1 MSEIGEPETGGS
13 ETAEADVAAVAGIPD
28 LLALVIARLESAGV
42 KQETLGV
49 MREPRKIAIFTSAAL
64 MQPAGS
70 VWRLGVVLLDATG
83 RLYSTGSVTRAVE
96 PLRGVT
102 NQSIEAE
109 ERRDIRRA
117 AARGSFDEGEV
128 INFNFAPIATDAES
142 VLAASGTLSVA
153 EGTVMVRLGTD
164 AIVPLERY
172 LSDRVT
178 LLIGD

>member
-1 MSEIGEPETGGS
+1 MSETG
-13 ETAEADVAAVAGIPD
+13 ETAEADATAVAGIPD
-28 LLALVIARLESAGV
+28 LLARVIARLEAAGV
-42 KQETLGV
+42 KQEALGV
-49 MREPRKIAIFTSAAL
+49 MREPRKIAIFTSPAL

-70 VWRLGVVLLDATG
+70 VWRLGIVLLDAAG

-117 AARGSFDEGEV
+117 ATRGSFVEGEV
-128 INFNFAPIATDAES
+128 INFNFAPIETDAHS
-142 VLAASGTLSVA
+142 VVAASGALSVA

-164 AIVPLERY
+164 AVVPFEKY
-172 LSDRVT
+172 LNDRAT